1 MLEQKVLDY
10 IHGHEQEARELL
22 ITLAQIP
29 SPSNHEEKR
38 ADFCRKWLEERGA
51 EGVFIDEALNVV
63 YPIAVTKDNPVVV
76 FMAHTDVVFP
86 DTTPLPLK
94 VEDGRI
100 CCPGAGDDTANLVCL
115 LMIAG
120 YLTETGLAKQ
130 LEAEAAAGTQSHGLV
145 LVCNSGEEGLG
156 NLKGSRKICETYGKR
171 IREFYS
177 FDGGMSSLVAHAVGS
192 KRLRIGV
199 RTIGG
204 HSYSSF
210 GNPNAIAQLSEL
222 IHTLYQIQVPAQ
234 GKTTYNVGMIS
245 GGTSV
250 NTIAQSAEML
260 YEFRSDSREGLAYM
274 EEQFEDVIEDMKS
287 RGVEIET
294 EIVGLRPCEGDVD
307 RLVQD
312 RMIRLASDTIE
323 EYTGSAPEQHPGS
336 TDCNIPL
343 SMGIPSL
350 CLGTYEGGGAH
361 TREEYVVIDSL
372 LPGYRIGFQMVL
384 NYCGHGVEKQS

>member
-1 MLEQKVLDY
+1 MLEQRVLDY
-10 IHGHEQEARELL
+10 IDAHAQEARELL

-38 ADFCRKWLEERGA
+38 AEFCRKWLEGQGA
-51 EGVFIDEALNVV
+51 KGVFVDEALNVV
-63 YPIAVTKDNPVVV
+63 YPIGVTEDNPVVV

-86 DTTPLPLK
+86 DTDPLPLK
-94 VEDGRI
+94 IEDGKI
-100 CCPGAGDDTANLVCL
+100 CCPGVGDDTANLVCL
-115 LMIAG
+115 MMIAK
-120 YLTETGLAKQ
+120 YLTETG
-130 LEAEAAAGTQSHGLV
+130 EAEKLKEAAAAGTSPHGLV

-177 FDGGMSSLVAHAVGS
+177 FDGTLSSMATRAVGS
-192 KRLRIGV
+192 KRFKISV
-199 RTIGG
+199 RTVGG
-204 HSYSSF
+204 HSYGSF

-222 IHTLYQIQVPAQ
+222 IHDLYKIQVPSE

-250 NTIAQSAEML
+250 NTIAQYAQML

-274 EEQFEDVIEDMKS
+274 EQKFDSIIAEKKQQGMDIQ
-287 RGVEIET
+287 I

-307 RLVQD
+307 LTVREK
-312 RMIRLASDTIE
+312 MIRLASDTIL
-323 EYTGSAPEQHPGS
+323 EYTGKAPDQGPGS

-343 SMGIPSL
+343 SLGIPSL
-350 CLGTYEGGGAH
+350 CLGTYEGSGAH
-361 TREEYVVIDSL
+361 TREEYVVMDSL
-372 LPGYRIGFQMVL
+372 MPGYKVGFQMVL
-384 NYCGHGVEKQS
+384 SYT

>member
-1 MLEQKVLDY
+1 MLEQRVLDY
-10 IHGHEQEARELL
+10 IDAHAQEARELL

-38 ADFCRKWLEERGA
+38 AEFCRKWLEGQGA
-51 EGVFIDEALNVV
+51 KGVFVDEALNVV
-63 YPIAVTKDNPVVV
+63 YPIGVTEDNPIVV

-86 DTTPLPLK
+86 DTDPLPLK
-94 VEDGRI
+94 IEDGKI
-100 CCPGAGDDTANLVCL
+100 CCPGVGDDTANLVCL
-115 LMIAG
+115 MMIAK
-120 YLTETGLAKQ
+120 YLTETG
-130 LEAEAAAGTQSHGLV
+130 EAEKLKEAAAAGTSPHGLV

-177 FDGGMSSLVAHAVGS
+177 FDGTLSSMATRAVGS
-192 KRLRIGV
+192 KRFKISV
-199 RTIGG
+199 RTVGG
-204 HSYSSF
+204 HSYGSF

-222 IHTLYQIQVPAQ
+222 IHDLYKIQVPSE

-250 NTIAQSAEML
+250 NTIAQYAQML

-274 EEQFEDVIEDMKS
+274 EQKFDSIIAEKKQQGMDIQ
-287 RGVEIET
+287 I

-307 RLVQD
+307 LTVREK
-312 RMIRLASDTIE
+312 MIRLASDTIL
-323 EYTGSAPEQHPGS
+323 EYTGKAPDQGPGS

-343 SMGIPSL
+343 SLGIPSL
-350 CLGTYEGGGAH
+350 CLGTYEGSGAH
-361 TREEYVVIDSL
+361 TREEYVVMDSL
-372 LPGYRIGFQMVL
+372 MPGYKVGFQMVL
-384 NYCGHGVEKQS
+384 SYT

>member
-1 MLEQKVLDY
+1 MLEQRVLDY
-10 IHGHEQEARELL
+10 IDAHAQEARELL

-38 ADFCRKWLEERGA
+38 AEFCRKWLEGQGA
-51 EGVFIDEALNVV
+51 KGVFVDEALNVV
-63 YPIAVTKDNPVVV
+63 YPIGVTEDNPVVV

-86 DTTPLPLK
+86 DTDPLPLK
-94 VEDGRI
+94 IEDGKI
-100 CCPGAGDDTANLVCL
+100 CCPGVGDDTANLVCL
-115 LMIAG
+115 MMIAK
-120 YLTETGLAKQ
+120 YLTETG
-130 LEAEAAAGTQSHGLV
+130 EAEKLKEAAAAGTSPHGLV

-177 FDGGMSSLVAHAVGS
+177 FDGTLSSMATRAVGS
-192 KRLRIGV
+192 KRFKISV
-199 RTIGG
+199 RTVGG
-204 HSYSSF
+204 HSYGSF

-222 IHTLYQIQVPAQ
+222 IHDLYKIQVPSE

-250 NTIAQSAEML
+250 NTIAQYAQML

-274 EEQFEDVIEDMKS
+274 EQRFDSIIAEKKQQGMDIQ
-287 RGVEIET
+287 I

-307 RLVQD
+307 LTVREK
-312 RMIRLASDTIE
+312 MIRLASDTIL
-323 EYTGSAPEQHPGS
+323 EYTGKAPDQGPGS

-343 SMGIPSL
+343 SLGIPSL
-350 CLGTYEGGGAH
+350 CLGTYEGSGAH
-361 TREEYVVIDSL
+361 TREEYVVMDSL
-372 LPGYRIGFQMVL
+372 MPGYKVGFQMVL
-384 NYCGHGVEKQS
+384 SYT

>member
-1 MLEQKVLDY
+1 MLEQRVLDY
-10 IHGHEQEARELL
+10 IDAHAQEARELL

-38 ADFCRKWLEERGA
+38 AEFCRKWLEGQGA
-51 EGVFIDEALNVV
+51 KGVFVDEALNVV
-63 YPIAVTKDNPVVV
+63 YPIGVTEDNPVVV

-86 DTTPLPLK
+86 DTDPLPLK
-94 VEDGRI
+94 IEDGKI
-100 CCPGAGDDTANLVCL
+100 CCPGVGDDTANLVCL
-115 LMIAG
+115 MMIAK
-120 YLTETGLAKQ
+120 YLTETG
-130 LEAEAAAGTQSHGLV
+130 EAEKLKEAAAAGTSPHGLV

-177 FDGGMSSLVAHAVGS
+177 FDGTLSSMATRAVGS
-192 KRLRIGV
+192 KRFKISV
-199 RTIGG
+199 CTVGG
-204 HSYSSF
+204 HSYGSF

-222 IHTLYQIQVPAQ
+222 IHDLYKIQVPSE

-250 NTIAQSAEML
+250 NTIAQYAQML

-274 EEQFEDVIEDMKS
+274 EQKFDSIIAEKKQQGMDIQ
-287 RGVEIET
+287 I

-307 RLVQD
+307 LTVREK
-312 RMIRLASDTIE
+312 MIRLASDTIL
-323 EYTGSAPEQHPGS
+323 EYTGKAPDQGPGS

-343 SMGIPSL
+343 SLGIPSL
-350 CLGTYEGGGAH
+350 CLGTYEGSGAH
-361 TREEYVVIDSL
+361 TREEYVVMDSL
-372 LPGYRIGFQMVL
+372 MPGYKVGFQMVL
-384 NYCGHGVEKQS
+384 SYT

>member
-1 MLEQKVLDY
+1 MLEQRVLDY
-10 IHGHEQEARELL
+10 IDAHAQEARELL

-38 ADFCRKWLEERGA
+38 AEFCRKWLEGQGA
-51 EGVFIDEALNVV
+51 KGVFVDEALNVV
-63 YPIAVTKDNPVVV
+63 YPIGVTEDNPVVV

-86 DTTPLPLK
+86 DTDPLPLK
-94 VEDGRI
+94 IEDGKI
-100 CCPGAGDDTANLVCL
+100 CCPGVGDDTANLVCL
-115 LMIAG
+115 MMIAK
-120 YLTETGLAKQ
+120 YLTETG
-130 LEAEAAAGTQSHGLV
+130 EAEKLKEAAAAGTSPHGLV

-177 FDGGMSSLVAHAVGS
+177 FDGTLSSMATRAVGS
-192 KRLRIGV
+192 KRLKISV
-199 RTIGG
+199 RTVGG
-204 HSYSSF
+204 HSYGSF

-222 IHTLYQIQVPAQ
+222 IYDLYKIQVPSE

-250 NTIAQSAEML
+250 NTIAQYAQML

-274 EEQFEDVIEDMKS
+274 EQKFDSIIAEKKQQGMDIQ
-287 RGVEIET
+287 I

-307 RLVQD
+307 LTVREK
-312 RMIRLASDTIE
+312 MIRLASDTIL
-323 EYTGSAPEQHPGS
+323 EYTGKAPDQGPGS

-343 SMGIPSL
+343 SLGIPSL
-350 CLGTYEGGGAH
+350 CLGTYEGSGAH
-361 TREEYVVIDSL
+361 TREEYVVMDSL
-372 LPGYRIGFQMVL
+372 MPGYKVGFQMVL
-384 NYCGHGVEKQS
+384 SYT

>member
-10 IHGHEQEARELL
+10 IEAHAKEARELL
-22 ITLAQIP
+22 VTLAQIP

-38 ADFCRKWLEERGA
+38 ARFCKEWLESQGA
-51 EGVFIDEALNVV
+51 EGVVIDEALNVI
-63 YPIAVTKDNPVVV
+63 YPIAVTGDNPVVV

-86 DTTPLPLK
+86 DMDPLPLK
-94 VEDGRI
+94 TEDGKI
-100 CCPGAGDDTANLVCL
+100 WCPGVGDDTANLVCL
-115 LMIAG
+115 MMIAK
-120 YLTETGLAKQ
+120 YLTETGKAREMK
-130 LEAEAAAGTQSHGLV
+130 EAEAKGTLPHGLL

-171 IREFYS
+171 IKEFYS
-177 FDGGMSSLVAHAVGS
+177 LDGGLSGMATCAVGS
-192 KRLRIGV
+192 KRFQITV

-204 HSYSSF
+204 HSYGSF

-222 IHTLYQIQVPAQ
+222 IHELYQIQVPSQ

-250 NTIAQSAEML
+250 NTIAQSAQML
-260 YEFRSDSREGLAYM
+260 YEFRSDSREGLKFM
-274 EEQFEDVIEDMKS
+274 EEQFEAIMDRTKE
-287 RGVEIET
+287 RGVELEIEV
-294 EIVGLRPCEGDVD
+294 VGLRPCEGDVD
-307 RLVQD
+307 KSVRDQ
-312 RMIRLASDTIE
+312 MIKLASDTIE
-323 EYTGSAPEQHPGS
+323 EYTGKVPSQVPGS

-350 CLGTYEGGGAH
+350 CLGTYEGAGAH

-372 LPGYRIGFQMVL
+372 MPGYKVGFQIVL
-384 NYCGHGVEKQS
+384 AYCPS